1 MNDQAAS
8 RARIAYSLI
17 CLVVALTLAVWFV
30 TPAGVPNFAGDSMVG
45 AGTWPR
51 TMLLGIAFCATVLL
65 VRNVFQHVRPG
76 SSSTATALDNGDEF
90 DNRKA
95 VLGIV
100 LLIVYVGVIPVIG
113 FALATIGFLLAWLP
127 YGGVRRPH
135 VVVTVAVI
143 GTAVLLYTFVKLT
156 TLPLDRG
163 IGVFN
168 RLTVSLYQLLG
179 IY

>member
-17 CLVVALTLAVWFV
+17 CLVIALTLAVWFV
-30 TPAGVPNFAGDSMVG
+30 TPAGGPNFAGDSMVNG
-45 AGTWPR
+45 GTWPR
-51 TMLLGIAFCATVLL
+51 TMLLGIAFCAALL
-65 VRNVFQHVRPG
+65 VLRNVFQHVRAR
-76 SSSTATALDNGDEF
+76 SSAPAAAADGDEF

-95 VLGIV
+95 AIGIG
-100 LLIVYVGVIPVIG
+100 LLIVYVALIPVIG
-113 FALATIGFLLAWLP
+113 FALATIGFFLAWLP

-135 VVVTVAVI
+135 VVVSVALI

-168 RLTVSLYQLLG
+168 HLTVSLYQLLG

>member
-17 CLVVALTLAVWFV
+17 GLVVSLTLAVWFV
-30 TPAGVPNFAGDSMVG
+30 TPTGGPNLAGDSMVNG
-45 AGTWPR
+45 GTWPR
-51 TMLLGIAFCATVLL
+51 TMLLGIGFCAALL
-65 VRNVFQHVRPG
+65 ILRNVFRHVRPG
-76 SSSTATALDNGDEF
+76 PSFAAAAGDRDEF

-100 LLIVYVGVIPVIG
+100 LLIVYAGAISVIG
-113 FALATIGFLLAWLP
+113 FALATFGFFLVWLP
-127 YGGVRRPH
+127 YGGVRKPY
-135 VVVTVAVI
+135 VVVSVAVI
-143 GTAVLLYTFVKLT
+143 GTAVLLYTFVKVT

-168 RLTVSLYQLLG
+168 GLTVSLYQLLG